1 MGLSGMWLLVS
12 DCVGPVAYWSPIGF
26 LWAAAR
32 MVLQDILG
40 YKLYAYSDFAA
51 FSAIFWEGIKPYS
64 INFSLVH
71 LG

>member
-12 DCVGPVAYWSPIGF
+12 GRVGPVAYWRPIGF

-40 YKLYAYSDFAA
+40 YKLYAYSERLCSFL
-51 FSAIFWEGIKPYS
+51 SHI
-64 INFSLVH
+64 
-71 LG
+71 LGGD